1 MATFLKVELAPG
13 AEVSSVLVKNA
24 PPAAQERSSAV
35 LPRVTGSFAH
45 HVMLFGSA
53 NLLALAVS
61 GALTFLLPRLLTI
74 EGYGY
79 YRLFILYGGFIG
91 LLHFGLLDGALIR
104 WAARPQSRL
113 RADLSGSMV
122 FLSLEHAVLLAPTVV
137 VVVSLYPSRRWLAI
151 ALVLYALVWNCTTL
165 GQYAL
170 QASKRF
176 SLLSAVTVV
185 NPALLL
191 VSVLLLQRWHRLSIS
206 SLIAAFVFSMAAS
219 GAWGWFGLRH
229 ELNLASLDLRRVW
242 ASASFHI
249 RLGWGV
255 LLANAFTGVTIAL
268 DRIIVSATFPI
279 RAFAI
284 YAFAANALA
293 VVNTVILSVS
303 RVVFPYLSDGV
314 SPETRVRAYWWGE
327 ACLIGLWAI
336 SLAGYFPMQWLI
348 TRLLP
353 NYLSS
358 LPVLRLLMLTTGMT
372 AVICILH
379 TNYFRSALQLKRL
392 LLGCAGGLLA
402 ALALLAMARR
412 TGQLSMMALAMMGA
426 IGLWWL
432 LNELLLQ
439 PLTGGNAR
447 NLMRT
452 TLVCAGCGGWFIF
465 CSSWANRVLATG
477 AYLALASLWVLL
489 AYRNVLRTVP
499 ALTVFPLASVGLGP
513 SE

>member
-1 MATFLKVELAPG
+1 MAMFLKVELAPG
-13 AEVSSVLVKNA
+13 SEVSSVLVENA
-24 PPAAQERSSAV
+24 APATQERSTAI
-35 LPRVTGSFAH
+35 LPRVAGSFAR
-45 HVMLFGSA
+45 HVMLFGCA
-53 NLLALAVS
+53 NLLALAANGV
-61 GALTFLLPRLLTI
+61 LTFLLPRLLTI

-79 YRLFILYGGFIG
+79 YRLFILYGGFVG

-122 FLSLEHAVLLAPTVV
+122 FLLLEHAVLLAPTMV
-137 VVVSLYPSRRWLAI
+137 VVVSLYASRRWLAI
-151 ALVLYALVWNCTTL
+151 ALALYALVWNCSAL

-176 SLLSAVTVV
+176 SLLSVVTVA
-185 NPALLL
+185 NPAWLL

-206 SLIAAFVFSMAAS
+206 SLIAAFVFSTAAS
-219 GAWGWFGLRH
+219 GAWGWFALRH
-229 ELNLASLDLRRVW
+229 ELNMASLGLRRVW
-242 ASASFHI
+242 VSASFHI

-268 DRIIVSATFPI
+268 DRIIVGATFPI
-279 RAFAI
+279 RDFAI

-293 VVNTVILSVS
+293 VVNTIILSVS

-336 SLAGYFPMQWLI
+336 SLAGYFPMHWLI

-379 TNYFRSALQLKRL
+379 TNYFRSTLQLTRL

-402 ALALLAMARR
+402 ALVLLALARR

-432 LNELLLQ
+432 LNEVLLQ

-447 NLMRT
+447 NLVRT
-452 TLVCAGCGGWFIF
+452 MLVYAGCGGWFIF
-465 CSSWANRVLATG
+465 CSSWTNRVLATF
-477 AYLALASLWVLL
+477 AYLALASLFVLL
-489 AYRNVLRTVP
+489 AYRPVLRTVP
-499 ALTVFPLASVGLGP
+499 ALRVFPLASVGLGP